1 MRTPPPVLPPGDSSG
16 GYKPTMFDRHGPDA
30 GLRLKA
36 GGYALMTFGLM
47 SVMWYVAAVHRF
59 GFDGWRAVL
68 FTVVASSLSA
78 LLTYRVA
85 LASAAGAGGIAR
97 YVTMPSGA
105 STPYEEQ
112 YSYQESLAARGDV
125 AGALASY
132 EAVISERPGAVS
144 PRLKAAE
151 LHARQGKNPR
161 RAAELLREVRDLPT
175 ATAREALYASS
186 RLVDLYGGALDDPG
200 RALVELRRIVELY
213 PNTDV
218 AAGARVAIA
227 RIKAER
233 ALDSPLG

>member
-1 MRTPPPVLPPGDSSG
+1 
-16 GYKPTMFDRHGPDA
+16 MFDRHGPDA

-36 GGYALMTFGLM
+36 GGYALITFALM
-47 SVMWYVAAVHRF
+47 GVMWYVLAIYRL
-59 GFDGWRAVL
+59 GLGGWRAGA
-68 FTVVASSLSA
+68 FTLVAASLSA
-78 LLTYRVA
+78 LLTYRLG
-85 LASAAGAGGIAR
+85 LASAAGAGSIAR
-97 YVTMPSGA
+97 YVTMPSGS

-112 YSYQESLAARGDV
+112 FSYQESLAARGDV
-125 AGALASY
+125 AGALESY
-132 EAVISERPGAVS
+132 EAVISERHGAVS

-151 LHARQGKNPR
+151 LYARQGKNPR

-175 ATAREALYASS
+175 ATSREALYAAS
-186 RLVDLYGGALDDPG
+186 RLVDLYGGALDEPG

-233 ALDSPLG
+233 ALDSPPG

>member
-1 MRTPPPVLPPGDSSG
+1 
-16 GYKPTMFDRHGPDA
+16 MFDRHGPDA

-132 EAVISERPGAVS
+132 EAVISERPGLVS

-151 LHARQGKNPR
+151 LHARQGKNAR